1 MFGLSNEIYS
11 KIIEIVKKYN
21 YDFFIFGSRARGDYK
36 NNSDIDIAIYGQITE
51 KEEMMIRNDFDMLQ
65 IPYTIDLVFI
75 IKIEKEELLKSI
87 KKEGIKLQW
96 TGLVKKKKIF

>member
-51 KEEMMIRNDFDMLQ
+51 QEEMMIRNDFDMLQ

-96 TGLVKKKKIF
+96 TDLVKKKKIF